1 MGNVRENKEYFL
13 GKKMELLISF
23 AVRTS
28 QKKKKKKGRKRK
40 KNKRKKNTYIDAPF
54 LIGSIKRLLLS
65 CPSPLEAK
73 RKRWLDRES
82 K

>member
-28 QKKKKKKGRKRK
+28 QKKKKEKKK
-40 KNKRKKNTYIDAPF
+40 
-54 LIGSIKRLLLS
+54 
-65 CPSPLEAK
+65 E
-73 RKRWLDRES
+73 
-82 K
+82 

>member
-28 QKKKKKKGRKRK
+28 QKKKKGKEKKK
-40 KNKRKKNTYIDAPF
+40 
-54 LIGSIKRLLLS
+54 
-65 CPSPLEAK
+65 E
-73 RKRWLDRES
+73 
-82 K
+82 

>member
-28 QKKKKKKGRKRK
+28 QKKKKRKEKRIREKK
-40 KNKRKKNTYIDAPF
+40 YIYRCTFSYKIDKTF
-54 LIGSIKRLLLS
+54 ITLL
-65 CPSPLEAK
+65 PVPAGG
-73 RKRWLDRES
+73 
-82 K
+82 

>member
-28 QKKKKKKGRKRK
+28 QKKKKKREGKEKRI
-40 KNKRKKNTYIDAPF
+40 REKKNTYIDAPF

>member
-28 QKKKKKKGRKRK
+28 QKKKKKREGKEKRIREK
-40 KNKRKKNTYIDAPF
+40 KYIYHAPF
-54 LIGSIKRLLLS
+54 LIRSIKRLLLS